1 MTLSRILK
9 TIFLI
14 EFVKGLMMAIKE
26 MFRKSKTINY
36 PFEKG
41 SISPR
46 MRGEHAL
53 RRYPN
58 GEERCIACKLCE
70 AVCPAQA
77 ITIESEEKKDGSR
90 KTTRYDIDM
99 LKCIYCGLCQE
110 SCPVDAIVQGP
121 NFEFATESREE
132 LYYNKNKLLMVHT
145 SRNTVNSV
153 FFLILDFIS
162 VGCLF
167 IMVGAE
173 FLGMIILI
181 VYVGAVAVLF
191 LFVVMML
198 NVAEQKQSWFIGKKS
213 THIPA
218 GLIVSILIFLQLLV
232 VVGGWK
238 YKDNF
243 MSSSTL
249 NFSNISNTHQ
259 IGLVMYTDYIL
270 YFQLAGVILLLSMI
284 GAILLT
290 FRQRKGV
297 KKQSYFKQ
305 ISRDPSTSIELEEVE
320 SSKGV
325 RIDD

>member
-1 MTLSRILK
+1 
-9 TIFLI
+9 
-14 EFVKGLMMAIKE
+14 
-26 MFRKSKTINY
+26 
-36 PFEKG
+36 
-41 SISPR
+41 
-46 MRGEHAL
+46 
-53 RRYPN
+53 
-58 GEERCIACKLCE
+58 
-70 AVCPAQA
+70 
-77 ITIESEEKKDGSR
+77 
-90 KTTRYDIDM
+90 
-99 LKCIYCGLCQE
+99 
-110 SCPVDAIVQGP
+110 
-121 NFEFATESREE
+121 
-132 LYYNKNKLLMVHT
+132 MVIT

-198 NVAEQKQSWFIGKKS
+198 NVAEQKQSWFVGKKS
-213 THIPA
+213 THIPT
-218 GLIVSILIFLQLLV
+218 GLIVSVLVFLELLV

-238 YKDNF
+238 YKNNF

-249 NFSNISNTHQ
+249 EISKISNTHQ

-270 YFQLAGVILLLSMI
+270 YFQLAGIILLLSMI

-297 KKQSYFKQ
+297 KKQSYFNQ
-305 ISRDPSTSIELEEVE
+305 ISREPSSSIELKDVD
-320 SSKGV
+320 SNRGV
-325 RIDD
+325 KVDD

>member
-1 MTLSRILK
+1 MLAHSVFFYFFSAIA
-9 TIFLI
+9 IF
-14 EFVKGLMMAIKE
+14 
-26 MFRKSKTINY
+26 S
-36 PFEKG
+36 
-41 SISPR
+41 S
-46 MRGEHAL
+46 
-53 RRYPN
+53 
-58 GEERCIACKLCE
+58 
-70 AVCPAQA
+70 
-77 ITIESEEKKDGSR
+77 
-90 KTTRYDIDM
+90 
-99 LKCIYCGLCQE
+99 
-110 SCPVDAIVQGP
+110 
-121 NFEFATESREE
+121 
-132 LYYNKNKLLMVHT
+132 LMVIT

-213 THIPA
+213 THIPI
-218 GLIVSILIFLQLLV
+218 GLIVSVLILLELLV

-238 YKDNF
+238 YKDDL
-243 MSSSTL
+243 MSISTL
-249 NFSNISNTHQ
+249 NLSDISNTHQ
-259 IGLVMYTDYIL
+259 LGLVMYTDYIL

-297 KKQSYFKQ
+297 KKQSYFNQ
-305 ISRDPSTSIELEEVE
+305 ISRNPSSSIELREVE
-320 SSKGV
+320 SNKGIK
-325 RIDD
+325 IDD